1 MLSLLPGKIMTTE
14 ELHFKAPVNKTELQ
28 WNFSTTTFPISEIK
42 YQADLFFL
50 DLIRRNLISEIL

>member
-28 WNFSTTTFPISEIK
+28 WNFSTTTFPISEMK
-42 YQADLFFL
+42 YQADLFFGS
-50 DLIRRNLISEIL
+50 DSKRFN

>member
-28 WNFSTTTFPISEIK
+28 WNFSTTTFPISEMK
-42 YQADLFFL
+42 YQADLFL
-50 DLIRRNLISEIL
+50 DLIRRDLISEIL